1 MQALAG
7 EQRGY
12 LILFE
17 NIHECFPLESL
28 HSFKREQKI
37 LHTKRGSVL
46 MSILCVMV
54 VREEKQAVER
64 YLSFKTPTC
73 IHIS

>member
-17 NIHECFPLESL
+17 NIHECFPLEIL

-37 LHTKRGSVL
+37 LHTKRGNVL

-54 VREEKQAVER
+54 QGKRREASCGKVSK
-64 YLSFKTPTC
+64 L
-73 IHIS
+73 

>member
-17 NIHECFPLESL
+17 NIHECFLLEIL

-46 MSILCVMV
+46 ISILCVQGKR
-54 VREEKQAVER
+54 REASCEK
-64 YLSFKTPTC
+64 
-73 IHIS
+73 ISKL